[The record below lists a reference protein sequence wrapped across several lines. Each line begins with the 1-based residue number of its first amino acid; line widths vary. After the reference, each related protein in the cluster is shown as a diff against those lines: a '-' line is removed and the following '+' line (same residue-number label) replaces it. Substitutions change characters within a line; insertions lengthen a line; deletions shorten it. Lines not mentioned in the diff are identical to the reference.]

1 LLFNTSTW
9 VPGQYSVS
17 VDLTDDAGNV
27 LEPEGSA
34 SSEFEVLKPWLVHAT
49 DVQLDGKNT
58 LEVSGEVE
66 TRSGSYTL
74 TLTQENSTWSFTE
87 TQADGA
93 LNLSI
98 EVTEIVSKESIL
110 NVLLCDASDTEHCES
125 WQVVLDFSEAYE
137 LDVRTTCTLVLVNQ
151 TSFEAQTLVRCTLE
165 NNGLIEANA
174 RFVTDASGTLSTTS
188 TSLASNGTGEVT
200 LTLLAGEGALNET
213 QAWTLL
219 VENTGGNQRV
229 LEMGEVNL
237 VRTPTQTIGTSDEEN
252 VANEGGG
259 IIVPAVVGVL
269 LVGLVIGATLFYR
282 KQDGE
287 GVKSFVEDGAFDAP
301 PSDDE
306 FASAVGH
313 DVEAAVPAES
323 YPASNEFTEPLS
335 TPESVG
341 PTPETPPTSVDEHG
355 YEWYTSE
362 AGHWYRTAGSAEA
375 WTPYQ
380 A

>member
-1 LLFNTSTW
+1 
-9 VPGQYSVS
+9 
-17 VDLTDDAGNV
+17 
-27 LEPEGSA
+27 
-34 SSEFEVLKPWLVHAT
+34 
-49 DVQLDGKNT
+49 
-58 LEVSGEVE
+58 
-66 TRSGSYTL
+66 
-74 TLTQENSTWSFTE
+74 
-87 TQADGA
+87 
-93 LNLSI
+93 
-98 EVTEIVSKESIL
+98 
-110 NVLLCDASDTEHCES
+110 
-125 WQVVLDFSEAYE
+125 
-137 LDVRTTCTLVLVNQ
+137 
-151 TSFEAQTLVRCTLE
+151 
-165 NNGLIEANA
+165 
-174 RFVTDASGTLSTTS
+174 
-188 TSLASNGTGEVT
+188 
-200 LTLLAGEGALNET
+200 
-213 QAWTLL
+213 
-219 VENTGGNQRV
+219 
-229 LEMGEVNL
+229 VNL

-323 YPASNEFTEPLS
+323 YPASNESTEPLS